1 MTISKYCPT
10 CGNPLAVRGNGER
23 AYCCNCGQIFQRVTV
38 ASEGEGTTENESE
51 CKSTRIAQSYYD
63 SKREVKYPKIWRCV
77 ATTSGNNA
85 IRGYLNMEDEHE
97 DRSHKQQ
104 DSCDK

>member
-1 MTISKYCPT
+1 MYCPT

-23 AYCCNCGQIFQRVTV
+23 AYCCNCGQIFQRITV
-38 ASEGEGTTENESE
+38 VPAAEVEAESE
-51 CKSTRIAQSYYD
+51 CKSARIAQSYYD

-85 IRGYLNMEDEHE
+85 IREYLNMEDEHA
-97 DRSHKQQ
+97 DRPQEQQ
-104 DSCDK
+104 DSCDQ

>member
-1 MTISKYCPT
+1 MPISKYCPT

-38 ASEGEGTTENESE
+38 APEAESV
-51 CKSTRIAQSYYD
+51 RIAQSYYD

-97 DRSHKQQ
+97 DRSHEQQ

>member
-1 MTISKYCPT
+1 MYCPT

-23 AYCCNCGQIFQRVTV
+23 AYCCNCGQIFQRITV
-38 ASEGEGTTENESE
+38 APEAEVGAESV
-51 CKSTRIAQSYYD
+51 CIAQSYYD

-85 IRGYLNMEDEHE
+85 IRDYLNMEDEHA
-97 DRSHKQQ
+97 DRPQEQQ
-104 DSCDK
+104 DSCDQ

>member
-1 MTISKYCPT
+1 MYCPT

-23 AYCCNCGQIFQRVTV
+23 AYCCNCGQIFQRVTI
-38 ASEGEGTTENESE
+38 APEAEA
-51 CKSTRIAQSYYD
+51 KSVRIAQSYYD

-85 IRGYLNMEDEHE
+85 IRDYLNMEDEHA
-97 DRSHKQQ
+97 DRPQEQQ
-104 DSCDK
+104 DSCDQ